1 MSESFLNQV
10 TLDCLLNKEMYNK
23 HLRSKK
29 IKQNNKE
36 ERKFY
41 RKRTYHLFKEIIN
54 GKQPKNLSPDVKYA
68 YDNFVNATVQYFKT
82 IDCSDIIQSEYND
95 FPLELC
101 CDDIVYDCS
110 ANITQSIVADEI
122 LLRKIKIN
130 NPTLDKFVMRKST
143 AERIIMPQQKEINL
157 NTLELKN
164 KGLRKKNITSI
175 YEDTATKEK
184 QPAKNNEK

>member
-157 NTLELKN
+157 TTLELKN